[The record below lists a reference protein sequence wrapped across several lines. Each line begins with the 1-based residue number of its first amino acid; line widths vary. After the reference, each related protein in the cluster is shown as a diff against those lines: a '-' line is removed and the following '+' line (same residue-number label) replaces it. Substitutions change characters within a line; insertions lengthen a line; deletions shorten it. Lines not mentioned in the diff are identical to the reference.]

1 MAPVTGTYTF
11 TTTTDD
17 GVRLW
22 VNGQLLVNNWIDQG
36 ATAVSGTIALTA
48 GVKYDIRMDY
58 YEHGTDASA
67 RLSWAYPG
75 QADQVIPQWALYPAP
90 PTNQP
95 PAVNAGP
102 DRNITLPGTASL
114 AGTVQDDGLPT
125 PANLTIT
132 WSKISGREDSDGG
145 TVTFAN
151 AHAAAT
157 TASFGAS
164 GIYVLRLTASDGAVT
179 VSDDVTVTVNPPPVV
194 GNGTGLWGEY
204 FNDPNNGTH
213 FVTRVL
219 RRVDSTVN
227 FDWEANA
234 PGSGVTVDNFS
245 VRWTGQVQAPQNG
258 DYIFSTTAD
267 DGVRL
272 WINGLLVIDNWVD
285 QSATTKNSAAIT
297 LVAGTR
303 YDIRMEYYEHGGS
316 AVAKLLWAYPGQSQT
331 AIPTSQLYLPANS
344 APVVNAG
351 VDQTITLPATA
362 ALSGTASDDGLPS
375 PGSLTYAWSKLS
387 GAGTV
392 TFSNGT
398 ALATT
403 ATFSATGTYVL
414 RLSVS
419 DGALTSTDDLTVV
432 VNQASAAGLTGQYFN
447 DPGTG
452 THFATLKLTRVDN
465 TVNFNWGTAAPA
477 SGVTADNFSVRWTG
491 QVQAPATGNFVFTT
505 TSDDGIRLWVNGVQV
520 INNWTD
526 HSSTTN
532 NSAAVALTAGVKYTI
547 TLEYYEKGGSAVAQ
561 LKWSYPGQAT
571 QVIPQSRLFH

>member
-1 MAPVTGTYTF
+1 
-11 TTTTDD
+11 
-17 GVRLW
+17 
-22 VNGQLLVNNWIDQG
+22 
-36 ATAVSGTIALTA
+36 
-48 GVKYDIRMDY
+48 
-58 YEHGTDASA
+58 
-67 RLSWAYPG
+67 
-75 QADQVIPQWALYPAP
+75 
-90 PTNQP
+90 
-95 PAVNAGP
+95 
-102 DRNITLPGTASL
+102 
-114 AGTVQDDGLPT
+114 
-125 PANLTIT
+125 
-132 WSKISGREDSDGG
+132 
-145 TVTFAN
+145 
-151 AHAAAT
+151 
-157 TASFGAS
+157 
-164 GIYVLRLTASDGAVT
+164 
-179 VSDDVTVTVNPPPVV
+179 VNPPPVV
-194 GNGTGLWGEY
+194 GSGTGLWGEY

-213 FVTRVL
+213 FVARVL
-219 RRVDSTVN
+219 RRVDSAVN
-227 FDWEANA
+227 FDWAANA

-285 QSATTKNSAAIT
+285 QSSTTKNSAAIT

-375 PGSLTYAWSKLS
+375 PPGSLTYAWSKVS

-392 TFSNGT
+392 TFSNGA

-419 DGALTSTDDLTVV
+419 DGALTSTDDLTVI
-432 VNQASAAGLTGQYFN
+432 VNQALSPGLTGQYFN
-447 DPGTG
+447 DPGDG

-465 TVNFNWGTAAPA
+465 SVNFNWSGSPGT
-477 SGVTADNFSVRWTG
+477 GVNSNNFSVRWTG
-491 QVQAPATGNFVFTT
+491 QVQAPVSGNFVFTT
-505 TSDDGIRLWVNGVQV
+505 VSNDGIRVWVNGQQV
-520 INNWTD
+520 INNWTA
-526 HSSTTN
+526 HSSNATN

-547 TLEYYEKGGSAVAQ
+547 TVEYYDRSGSAVAQ